1 MMNINPLSEFYKN
14 KKVLVTG
21 GAGFI
26 GSHLCEQLT
35 AAGAC
40 VRILDNFSTGSL
52 DNLTYI
58 LDQIEVIKGSITNFD
73 TCLEASKGTDIIFHL
88 AALVSVAE
96 CEKDPSLGLI
106 TNITGTHHILEA
118 ARLMHTKRV
127 ILASSAAVYG
137 SHEGLCS
144 EDIPPRPVSTYGHSK
159 FIAEQ
164 LCQLYAQNY
173 NLETICLRF
182 FNVYGPRQN
191 PNAGN
196 GGVLA
201 VFHHKLAHN
210 QPLLIFGDGTQTRDF
225 IHVDQVVRATI
236 QAGMFNNVHATGNPF
251 NIATGK
257 SVSLHSKL
265 QELLAQYVDYKQQ
278 ITYTSDRPG
287 DIKHSLA
294 DCSKFKNA
302 LL

>member
-26 GSHLCEQLT
+26 GSHLCEQLL

-58 LDQIEVIKGSITNFD
+58 LDQIEVIKGSITSFD
-73 TCLEASKGTDIIFHL
+73 TSLEASKGIDIIFHL
-88 AALVSVAE
+88 AALVSVVE
-96 CEKDPSLGLI
+96 CERTPHLGLT

-118 ARLMHTKRV
+118 ARLMHVKRV

-137 SHEGLCS
+137 NHEGLCS
-144 EDIPPRPVSTYGHSK
+144 ENIPPRPVSTYGHSK

-182 FNVYGPRQN
+182 FNVYGPRQS
-191 PNAGN
+191 PHAGN

-201 VFHHKLAHN
+201 VFRHKLANN
-210 QPLLIFGDGTQTRDF
+210 QPLSIFGDGTQTRDF
-225 IHVDQVVRATI
+225 IHVDQVVQAI
-236 QAGMFNNVHATGNPF
+236 LQAGSFKRIHAKGDLF

-257 SVSLHSKL
+257 SVSLQIKL
-265 QELLAQYVDYKQQ
+265 QELLSEYVDYKQP
-278 ITYTSDRPG
+278 ITYTSNRPG
-287 DIKHSLA
+287 DIKHSMA